1 MSKVDTDQGLGP
13 GSERQRR
20 EVREAQEKLESG
32 SKQKAAAPV
41 AEAPVVDKNAV
52 TQPGVGKVERK
63 SDTVDDLLDGFGTSR
78 PDLPRILPK
87 ADTTPPP
94 EPVRKELTPTEPG
107 KRQRVRNMVLVT
119 ALSFAVVIA
128 IGIALVKLGQST
140 VQTPTPT
147 PTQTT
152 ATTTTAPL
160 TAATQP
166 TGTETIAPITTM
178 AVDSLPTVKTS
189 AAPPPS
195 TARTVHSATTATAP
209 TATTATTTAAHPTGS
224 APPGMNLLPDDPH
237 R

>member
-13 GSERQRR
+13 GSERARR

-32 SKQKAAAPV
+32 AKQKAAAP
-41 AEAPVVDKNAV
+41 AEDAAVDKNAV
-52 TQPGVGKVERK
+52 TQPGVGKVDRK

-107 KRQRVRNMVLVT
+107 KRQRIRNTILVT
-119 ALSFAVVIA
+119 SLSFAVVIA
-128 IGIALVKLGQST
+128 IGIGLVKLGQST
-140 VQTPTPT
+140 AQTAPL
-147 PTQTT
+147 PTQTAT
-152 ATTTTAPL
+152 ATTPTNTTQPT
-160 TAATQP
+160 TAAT
-166 TGTETIAPITTM
+166 TTETISPITTM
-178 AVDSLPTVKTS
+178 AVDSLPTVKT
-189 AAPPPS
+189 AATAPVLS

-209 TATTATTTAAHPTGS
+209 TTATTTAAHPTGS
-224 APPGMNLLPDDPH
+224 APPGLNLFPDDPH